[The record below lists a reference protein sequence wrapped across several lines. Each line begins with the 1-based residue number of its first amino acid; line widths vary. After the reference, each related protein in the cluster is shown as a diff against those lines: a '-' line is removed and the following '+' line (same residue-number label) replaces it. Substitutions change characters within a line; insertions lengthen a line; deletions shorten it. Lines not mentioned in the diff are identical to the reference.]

1 MHWHKPSNG
10 PPDHVIPEPG
20 SSRLWRRI
28 FWFWQDIPD
37 RGKSSK
43 FPDVGGAARG
53 NPNSRRPR
61 SDNEVS
67 FRCLGL
73 LNACVDVA
81 GKLFLPFESVHHR
94 YSLTAFSQSVECG
107 DGGPQIDLPSRH
119 PRNHP
124 SAGGLPSSERKPSL
138 LSIPT
143 LAVISSNDGRP
154 TGTEICSEDP
164 CLTDDDVPQTI
175 TRIDMFPLFSGSC
188 SEIYRAN
195 LTRTDGRIIL
205 VTIKLVGIS
214 DPGEARSFVKELTR
228 EERIWR
234 KLRHRN
240 VLPFLGVYE
249 IGAPLPILLSPFF
262 KFGHIGIYLENHPSA
277 LRQKLSH
284 DVGFG
289 LEYLHNN
296 GIVHGDLKLSNI
308 LVDKHHVACICDFGI
323 ARILQ
328 VAGFTTYSTR
338 STRNVAP
345 ELWAELDTDGES
357 TKVIPAAPLTKNSDI
372 YAFAC
377 VIVDIIAGEGLRDTR
392 RASFFVTREGLEAL
406 RPNQADYAVGSVSHE
421 LWFLLDQCWSVDPQL
436 RPTMGE
442 ILGSPAFGITQKKE
456 SWTVPRLKLMPF
468 SKDNCDGEEIAFGD
482 SHFRYLPGEAPL
494 PWCISQ
500 RDTLPLARG
509 GYGKIFRAHLDMAD
523 GHKPSRIQVSMRVL
537 PSLNKAPAREPIRRL
552 MREARV
558 WVNLR
563 HPNVLPFI
571 GLFDIGAPIPILVSQ
586 FCNFGHVGEYLNSH
600 ADANRNHLVHNAAA
614 GLKYLHDFDIV
625 HGDLKPENVLVDRR
639 GVACIADFGM
649 FKIMDFFDFSLR
661 SAAVYTAP
669 ELSALLELPHR
680 TITGHA
686 PEPTKMSDVYSLGLL
701 TVEIFAARRLGDSV
715 LSAIAKASLETFL
728 RTRAHYGVETISS
741 SMSTILVQC
750 WNFHPQLRP
759 TTAEILESPPFF
771 GLRR

>member
-1 MHWHKPSNG
+1 
-10 PPDHVIPEPG
+10 
-20 SSRLWRRI
+20 
-28 FWFWQDIPD
+28 
-37 RGKSSK
+37 
-43 FPDVGGAARG
+43 
-53 NPNSRRPR
+53 
-61 SDNEVS
+61 
-67 FRCLGL
+67 
-73 LNACVDVA
+73 
-81 GKLFLPFESVHHR
+81 
-94 YSLTAFSQSVECG
+94 
-107 DGGPQIDLPSRH
+107 
-119 PRNHP
+119 
-124 SAGGLPSSERKPSL
+124 
-138 LSIPT
+138 
-143 LAVISSNDGRP
+143 
-154 TGTEICSEDP
+154 
-164 CLTDDDVPQTI
+164 
-175 TRIDMFPLFSGSC
+175 MFPLFSGSC

-228 EERIWR
+228 EERNWR

-262 KFGHIGIYLENHPSA
+262 TFGHIGIYLENHPSA

-308 LVDKHHVACICDFGI
+308 LVDKHHIACICDFGI

-345 ELWAELDTDGES
+345 ELWAKLDTDGES

-377 VIVDIIAGEGLRDTR
+377 VILDIIAGKCLKNTR
-392 RASFFVTREGLEAL
+392 RAPFFVTREGLEAL
-406 RPNQADYAVGSVSHE
+406 RPNRADYAVGSVSHE

-442 ILGSPAFGITQKKE
+442 ILGSPAFGITQKK
-456 SWTVPRLKLMPF
+456 SWTIPRLELMPF
-468 SKDNCDGEEIAFGD
+468 SKDNSDGEEIAFGD
-482 SHFRYLPGEAPL
+482 SYFRYLPGEAPL

-509 GYGKIFRAHLDMAD
+509 GYGKIFRAHLDMGD
-523 GHKPSRIQVSMRVL
+523 GHKPSRIQVSTRVL

-552 MREARV
+552 TREARV

-571 GLFDIGAPIPILVSQ
+571 GLFDIGAPTLILVSQ
-586 FCNFGHVGEYLNSH
+586 FCDFGHVGEYLNSH

-614 GLKYLHDFDIV
+614 GLKYLHDLDIV
-625 HGDLKPENVLVDRR
+625 HGDLKPENVLVDKR

-661 SAAVYTAP
+661 PAAVYTAP
-669 ELSALLELPHR
+669 ELSALLELPRR
-680 TITGHA
+680 TIAGHA

-701 TVEIFAARRLGDSV
+701 TVEIFAARRFSDSV

>member
-1 MHWHKPSNG
+1 MHWHKPSHG

-37 RGKSSK
+37 RGKASK

-61 SDNEVS
+61 SDNE
-67 FRCLGL
+67 
-73 LNACVDVA
+73 
-81 GKLFLPFESVHHR
+81 
-94 YSLTAFSQSVECG
+94 SVECG
-107 DGGPQIDLPSRH
+107 DGGPQIDLPSHH

-124 SAGGLPSSERKPSL
+124 SAGELPSSERKPSL

-143 LAVISSNDGRP
+143 LAVISSNDGRS

-175 TRIDMFPLFSGSC
+175 RRIDMFPLFSGSC

-262 KFGHIGIYLENHPSA
+262 TFGHIGIYLENHPSA

-308 LVDKHHVACICDFGI
+308 VVDKHHVACICDFGI

-345 ELWAELDTDGES
+345 ELWAKLDTDGES

-377 VIVDIIAGEGLRDTR
+377 VILDIIAGKGLRDPR
-392 RASFFVTREGLEAL
+392 RAPFFVTREGLEAL
-406 RPNQADYAVGSVSHE
+406 RPNRADYAVNSVSHE

-468 SKDNCDGEEIAFGD
+468 SRNNSDGEEIAFGD

-509 GYGKIFRAHLDMAD
+509 GHGKIFRAHLDMGD
-523 GHKPSRIQVSMRVL
+523 GHKPPRIQVCMRVL
-537 PSLNKAPAREPIRRL
+537 PSLNKRL

-586 FCNFGHVGEYLNSH
+586 FCDFGHVGEYLNSH
-600 ADANRNHLVHNAAA
+600 ADVNRNHLVHNAAA
-614 GLKYLHDFDIV
+614 GLKYLHDLDIV
-625 HGDLKPENVLVDRR
+625 HGDLTPENILVDKR

-661 SAAVYTAP
+661 SAAIYTAP
-669 ELSALLELPHR
+669 ELSALLELPCR
-680 TITGHA
+680 KIAGHA

-701 TVEIFAARRLGDSV
+701 TVEIFAARRLSDSV
-715 LSAIAKASLETFL
+715 LSEIAKASLETFL

-741 SMSTILVQC
+741 SLSTILVQY